1 VPGRETAVVAYHPL
15 RLAQGYWAWLKNLLE
30 GDADPDELLAAV
42 EERTPFRRY
51 LEDAALQDREATLAL
66 AREIFAERARLRAQ
80 GISIPE
86 AWELFLADLGI

>member
-1 VPGRETAVVAYHPL
+1 VVETTSVAYHPL
-15 RLAQGYWAWLKNLLE
+15 RLAQGYWAWLKSLLA

-42 EERTPFRRY
+42 EEWTPFRRY

-66 AREIFAERARLRAQ
+66 AQEIFTERARLGAQ
-80 GISIPE
+80 GIPIPE